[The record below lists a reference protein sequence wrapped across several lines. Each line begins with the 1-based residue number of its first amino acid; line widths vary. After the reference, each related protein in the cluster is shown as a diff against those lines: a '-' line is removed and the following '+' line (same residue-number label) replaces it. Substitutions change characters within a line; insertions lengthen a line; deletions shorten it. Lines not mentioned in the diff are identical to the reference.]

1 MENILW
7 YSQAT
12 TSTPKLR
19 RNTAFNLGRN
29 AQLFARSW
37 IDIEVLC
44 MLAVAISQWSLDTRD
59 GSATWLSWTIQG
71 FGTKVPREVQGQAC
85 QLWMG
90 VWGSDV
96 SSPTVE
102 SPASGHVGT
111 CPLAFERIFF
121 ARLYVE
127 TSCLVWFGTMPNSN
141 SALFVQPYSLWNDAL

>member
-29 AQLFARSW
+29 AQ
-37 IDIEVLC
+37 
-44 MLAVAISQWSLDTRD
+44 SLDH
-59 GSATWLSWTIQG
+59 GSTLKCYACCSKKSVVAGYQRRICDLVKLDTIQG

-96 SSPTVE
+96 SSPTVA